1 MLACLPVQIFWI
13 DWSAVFNDYVCLRP
27 GRGGGGGGGAG
38 GGGGGGLLD
47 PREMCFKDFDGIIQ
61 GKRNNGTAGFL
72 GNLQRTAFEWQQT

>member
-13 DWSAVFNDYVCLRP
+13 DWSAVFNDYVC
-27 GRGGGGGGGAG
+27 
-38 GGGGGGLLD
+38 LLD